1 MDWTKADK
9 ESATALYEVIQP
21 VTREDGLI
29 PNKGFQVVVD
39 QAKREL
45 NFTRNVSLD
54 ELRDESILREAL
66 AELGLKKGNP

>member
-21 VTREDGLI
+21 VTSEDGLI

-45 NFTRNVSLD
+45 NLTRNVSLD

-66 AELGLKKGNP
+66 AELGFKKRNP